1 MSRPLAFPLDQVVV
15 RAFSGASAD
24 RIGTKYLPV
33 RFFEGKPVRFLRT
46 AAAAV
51 AALAALAL
59 PTTAQ
64 ADPGDTITL
73 PVRQA
78 LTQLPIA
85 DEDRTGYDRSLFKH
99 WIDEDKDGC
108 NTRAEVLLEEAV
120 VAPERTG
127 RCTLTGGTWYSPYD
141 DRTIEGPRG
150 SDIDHRVPLAE
161 AWDSGA
167 NIWTAAERQAYAND
181 LGDSRAL
188 IAVSASSNRSKGDQ
202 DPATWMPPSE
212 ANACEYVIYWVVV
225 KTRWGLAVDPSEEAA
240 LSENLSRCSDE
251 VITVEL
257 AR

>member
-1 MSRPLAFPLDQVVV
+1 MRFP
-15 RAFSGASAD
+15 
-24 RIGTKYLPV
+24 
-33 RFFEGKPVRFLRT
+33 RT

-51 AALAALAL
+51 AALAALTF
-59 PTTAQ
+59 PTTAH
-64 ADPGDTITL
+64 ADPGDTVTL

-78 LTQLPIA
+78 LAQLPIA
-85 DEDRTGYDRSLFKH
+85 DEDRTGYERDKFRH

-108 NTRAEVLLEEAV
+108 STRNEVLLKEAV
-120 VAPERTG
+120 AAPERTG

-167 NIWTAAERQAYAND
+167 SLWTAAERQAYAND

-240 LSENLSRCSDE
+240 LSENLSRCADQE
-251 VITVEL
+251 ITVAL

>member
-1 MSRPLAFPLDQVVV
+1 MR
-15 RAFSGASAD
+15 
-24 RIGTKYLPV
+24 
-33 RFFEGKPVRFLRT
+33 LRT
-46 AAAAV
+46 VAAAV

-59 PTTAQ
+59 PTNAH

-78 LTQLPIA
+78 LAQLPIA
-85 DEDRTGYDRSLFKH
+85 DEDRTGYDRDNFRH
-99 WIDEDKDGC
+99 WVDEDKDGC

-188 IAVSASSNRSKGDQ
+188 IAVSASSNRSKADQ
-202 DPATWMPPSE
+202 DPATWMPPAE
-212 ANACEYVIYWVVV
+212 ANWCEYVTYWVVV
-225 KTRWGLAVDPSEEAA
+225 KTRWTLSVDPSEEAA
-240 LSENLSRCSDE
+240 LSENLSRCPDE
-251 VITVEL
+251 EITVEL

>member
-1 MSRPLAFPLDQVVV
+1 MRL
-15 RAFSGASAD
+15 
-24 RIGTKYLPV
+24 
-33 RFFEGKPVRFLRT
+33 LRT

-51 AALAALAL
+51 AALSALAF
-59 PTTAQ
+59 PATAH

-78 LTQLPIA
+78 LAQLPVA
-85 DEDRTGYDRSLFKH
+85 EEDRTGYERSKFKH

-108 NTRAEVLLEEAV
+108 STRNEVLLEEAV

-141 DRTIEGPRG
+141 GRMIEGPRG

-161 AWDSGA
+161 SWDSGA
-167 NIWTAAERQAYAND
+167 SSWSAAERQAYAND

-202 DPATWMPPSE
+202 DPATWMPPAE
-212 ANACEYVIYWVVV
+212 ENWCEYVTEWVVV
-225 KTRWGLAVDPSEEAA
+225 KTRWRLAVDSSEEAA
-240 LSENLSRCSDE
+240 LSENLSRCPNE
-251 VITVEL
+251 EITVTL